1 MQCSLQRSGSGQALA
16 LFNKRVLPVLRESG
30 VDYEV
35 VVTCT
40 VLYCYCTALYCT
52 VQVVVTTRQNH
63 ARDLVASQDVW
74 RWRAIVIGEGS
85 AADISV

>member
-1 MQCSLQRSGSGQALA
+1 MYQCSLQRSGSGQALA

-40 VLYCYCTALYCT
+40 VLYSTVLYCT